1 MTSHLGDVSVA
12 SMLARVGTRRRLEAG
27 EVLQQR
33 GAPVDFICVVVGGG
47 DLVHAFDAG
56 GAEPVAH
63 LSAPSIVNLAAFISR
78 EPAEA
83 FVVAL
88 APTAV
93 QVVDRT
99 AFEALL
105 AGEPGLRQRALEFLC
120 RQTTQLEAREWSEEA
135 ARRRHRAHGL
145 FDQHTSAHS
154 KRWLKQ
160 ALPRFTARHER
171 EHEPLCAV
179 LLNLD
184 HFKRFNDEHGFT
196 AGDEAL
202 RVVATTAWSSLRIS
216 DRLVRVGGEEFVVL
230 LPSTTLDE
238 GALAAERVRAAIA
251 SAPIRAQETSLPSV
265 TVSLGV
271 ACHERGAEPEAFI
284 ERARVAQFNAK
295 LGGRNQVAVATAPR

>member
-12 SMLARVGTRRRLEAG
+12 SVLASVGALRRLEAG

-33 GAPVDFICVVVGGG
+33 GAPVDFVCVVVVGG

-56 GAEPVAH
+56 GTEPVAH
-63 LSAPSIVNLAAFISR
+63 LSAGAIVNLAAFISR

-88 APTAV
+88 APTSV
-93 QVVDRT
+93 QVVERA
-99 AFEALL
+99 AFEVLL
-105 AGEPGLRQRALEFLC
+105 AERTNLRQRTLELVC
-120 RQTTQLEAREWSEEA
+120 RQVTQLEARSWSEEA
-135 ARRRHRAHGL
+135 SRRRHRAHGL
-145 FDQHTSAHS
+145 FDPHTSAHS
-154 KRWLKQ
+154 KRWLNQ
-160 ALPRFTARHER
+160 ALPRFIARHER

-179 LLNLD
+179 LFNLD
-184 HFKRFNDEHGFT
+184 HFKRFNDEHGFA

-216 DRLVRVGGEEFVVL
+216 DRLVRVGGEEFVAL

-238 GALAAERVRAAIA
+238 GALAAERVRAAIE
-251 SAPIRAQETSLPSV
+251 SAPIRAMEVELPSV

-271 ACHERGAEPEAFI
+271 AWHERGAEPEAFI